1 MPRTPEVASTHSPA
15 WVVQTWLSFIIAVGT
30 TTIGIYSLPVDMWVR
45 GFMGMGLL
53 FSIGSAISLS
63 KTIRDLH
70 EAERLT
76 ARIDDARVSRLIA
89 EHDPMKPPA

>member
-1 MPRTPEVASTHSPA
+1 
-15 WVVQTWLSFIIAVGT
+15 VVQTWLSFVIAVGT
-30 TTIGIYSLPVDMWVR
+30 TVIGIYCLPVDVWVR
-45 GFMGMGLL
+45 GFMAMGLL

-89 EHDPMKPPA
+89 EHDPLKPAA